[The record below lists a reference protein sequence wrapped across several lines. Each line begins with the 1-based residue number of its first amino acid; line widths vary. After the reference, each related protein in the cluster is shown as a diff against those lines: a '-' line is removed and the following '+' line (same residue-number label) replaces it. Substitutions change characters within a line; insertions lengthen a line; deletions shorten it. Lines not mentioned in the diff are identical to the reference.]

1 MPTDRVSFAQQL
13 KSWWWLVSYYVVM
26 IVFSYLGSFDG
37 INLIKSP
44 WDQLLVAAVSVGI
57 YYWGGRTG
65 LDRPLIDE
73 DEAEEEEVAEA
84 VAVR

>member
-13 KSWWWLVSYYVVM
+13 KSRWWLISYYVVM

-57 YYWGGRTG
+57 YTTGAGEPGWTDPSSTRT
-65 LDRPLIDE
+65 R
-73 DEAEEEEVAEA
+73 
-84 VAVR
+84 RKRRR